1 MPFGIKNVGATYQ
14 RMVTRMFRLQIW
26 KTVEMY
32 IDDMVIKSKV
42 SGDHLLDLAKV
53 SGILRRHKLRLNAS
67 KCVFGVDSGQFLGF
81 LITCWGIEVNPWPN
95 KRNLTPQLFDKYQ
108 GSLKAHEHDSGA
120 KLIRVQVG
128 WQVSSFLPV
137 AKEMEEFSLDGG
149 VWQCLLE
156 FKALSCQSP
165 NPF

>member
-53 SGILRRHKLRLNAS
+53 SGILRRHKLRLNAL

-81 LITCWGIEVNPWPN
+81 LIPC
-95 KRNLTPQLFDKYQ
+95 
-108 GSLKAHEHDSGA
+108 
-120 KLIRVQVG
+120 
-128 WQVSSFLPV
+128 
-137 AKEMEEFSLDGG
+137 
-149 VWQCLLE
+149 
-156 FKALSCQSP
+156 
-165 NPF
+165 